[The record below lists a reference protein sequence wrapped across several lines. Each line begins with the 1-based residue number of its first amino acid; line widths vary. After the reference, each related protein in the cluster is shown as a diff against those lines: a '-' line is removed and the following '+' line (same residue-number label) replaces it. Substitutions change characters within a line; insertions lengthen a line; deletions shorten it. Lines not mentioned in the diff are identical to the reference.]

1 MIRVQIVDDHPLVV
15 EGLERIINDS
25 GIARII
31 GKAYSLKDCWRM
43 LARATA
49 DVLLL
54 DIGLPDGNGI
64 DACAQILKKYPG
76 VKILMLTSYAE
87 LNVITQS
94 LENGAL
100 GYVLK
105 NSTVEEIIE
114 GICTVALDE
123 RFLCE
128 EVDLLLRTKK
138 EDTIS
143 LSRRERELLRLIA
156 EGHTMNTISEIMCIG
171 YETVKSYRK
180 NIMTKLQVPNT
191 AALIKYVVER
201 KIV

>member
-15 EGLERIINDS
+15 DGLERIINDS
-25 GIARII
+25 GVARIT
-31 GKAYSLKDCWRM
+31 GTACSLKECWRM
-43 LARATA
+43 LAGFTPE
-49 DVLLL
+49 VLLL
-54 DIGLPDGNGI
+54 DIGLPDGSGI
-64 DACAQILKKYPG
+64 DACAQILKRYPDI
-76 VKILMLTSYAE
+76 KILMLTSYSE

-114 GICTVALDE
+114 GICTVALGE

-138 EDTIS
+138 EDAIS

-156 EGHTMNTISEIMCIG
+156 EGHTMNTISDIMCIG

-180 NIMTKLQVPNT
+180 NIMTKLEVPNT
-191 AALIKYVVER
+191 AALIKYAVER

>member
-15 EGLERIINDS
+15 EGLVRIINDS
-25 GIARII
+25 GIARVI
-31 GKAYSLKDCWRM
+31 GTAYSLKDCWRM
-43 LARATA
+43 LVRATT

-64 DACAQILKKYPG
+64 DACAQIIKKYPEI
-76 VKILMLTSYAE
+76 KILMLTSYSE

-94 LENGAL
+94 LESGAM
-100 GYVLK
+100 GYALK

-114 GICTVALDE
+114 GICTVALGE

-138 EDTIS
+138 EETIS
-143 LSRRERELLRLIA
+143 LSRREHELLKLIA
-156 EGHTMNTISEIMCIG
+156 EGHTMNTISDKMCIG

-180 NIMTKLQVPNT
+180 NIMAKLQVPNT
-191 AALIKYVVER
+191 AALIKYCVER
-201 KIV
+201 KMV